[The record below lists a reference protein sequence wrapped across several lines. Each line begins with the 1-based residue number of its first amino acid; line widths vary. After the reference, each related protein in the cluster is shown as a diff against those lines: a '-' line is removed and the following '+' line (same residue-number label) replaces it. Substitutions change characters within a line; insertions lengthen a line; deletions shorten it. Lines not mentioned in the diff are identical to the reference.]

1 MRILWG
7 VVDLLDCFSFPGRP
21 HPRWGSTKVR
31 WRMDWSGGI
40 IPSMLSR
47 TRGWRVFLSSV
58 NGVLLHA
65 VLHEQFRITG
75 RVEKC
80 WSGPSVP
87 ASVWCNDAGTL
98 GSIIWR
104 VRPVTTSSPP
114 IQSLPLWTSH
124 NYISYHTSNEP
135 NRFHLRQPSH
145 HQVHLQTESLQ
156 EPSAMIIAKT

>member
-7 VVDLLDCFSFPGRP
+7 VVDLLECFSFPGRP
-21 HPRWGSTKVR
+21 HPRWGSAKVR

-65 VLHEQFRITG
+65 VLHDQFRITG
-75 RVEKC
+75 RVENC
-80 WSGPSVP
+80 WSVP
-87 ASVWCNDAGTL
+87 LFLHQCDAMDAGTL
-98 GSIIWR
+98 GSIVWR
-104 VRPVTTSSPP
+104 VRPVTTSSSP

-145 HQVHLQTESLQ
+145 HQVHLQTEFLQ